1 MGAGGLRDRE
11 MVHVIPYAMRRKK
24 GDYPFREKQSKIKVI
39 RNRMWLV
46 GKIKNIYIYI
56 AKTKEIEF

>member
-39 RNRMWLV
+39 RNRNV
-46 GKIKNIYIYI
+46 VSGKNKKNIYIYSQN
-56 AKTKEIEF
+56 KRN